1 MENKLNFTTD
11 KISYLLKK
19 IAIPAATGTLFSS
32 LYTLVDTFYAGQISP
47 NALVAL
53 SKAFPIS
60 FIIIAFGVGILA
72 GSTSLISNAIG
83 EKNKTKAF
91 QYLSQSLIY
100 SLVVASFVIFF
111 GLNYSS
117 DLLKLMGTEEENIAL
132 TLKYTNI
139 IFLGSI
145 FFYIQVSLNAGLNAQ
160 GDTKSYRNILIISF
174 FLNIVLNPLFVF
186 GYGIIPPLGIAGL
199 AIATITTQ
207 CLSML
212 YILFKVLKTDAK
224 EYLAFKYFYIK
235 ISFIKDLFKQGMPVT
250 VSMMLI
256 ALGIYNI
263 LFFVSKFGDLAAAG
277 YGVAIRVEQLLLLPI
292 IGLNTAVLSISGQN
306 FGAKEYKRIGEVYF
320 KAISYGSAL
329 MIVAGFFIF
338 FGGNSIL
345 QLFTDDPDVINFGTK
360 YLRIAAFIGP
370 VYPIF
375 FITNAFFQGIKKPI
389 YSTYINLF
397 RIVILP
403 FATMW
408 LILNVFSGSYEHLF
422 LGLLIINWFF
432 GIFVVGMVKYC
443 FLKKLIAQ

>member
-83 EKNKTKAF
+83 EKNKTKASL
-91 QYLSQSLIY
+91 YLSQSLIY

-111 GLNYSS
+111 GLNFSS
-117 DLLKLMGTEEENIAL
+117 DLLRLMGTEEENIAL

-235 ISFIKDLFKQGMPVT
+235 INFIKDLFKQGMPVT

-256 ALGIYNI
+256 GLGIYNI

-277 YGVAIRVEQLLLLPI
+277 YGVALRVEQLLLLPI

-338 FGGNSIL
+338 FGGNLIL

-422 LGLLIINWFF
+422 IGLLIINWFF
-432 GIFVVGMVKYC
+432 GIFVVGMVKYF

>member
-83 EKNKTKAF
+83 EKNKTKASL
-91 QYLSQSLIY
+91 YLSQSLIY

-111 GLNYSS
+111 GLNFSS
-117 DLLKLMGTEEENIAL
+117 DLLRLMGTEEENIAL
-132 TLKYTNI
+132 TLEYTNI

-235 ISFIKDLFKQGMPVT
+235 INFIKDLFKQGMPVT

-256 ALGIYNI
+256 GLGIYNI

-277 YGVAIRVEQLLLLPI
+277 YGVALRVEQLLLLPI

-329 MIVAGFFIF
+329 MIIAGFFIF
-338 FGGNSIL
+338 FGGNLIL

-432 GIFVVGMVKYC
+432 GIFVVGMVKYF

>member
-1 MENKLNFTTD
+1 LENKLNFTTD

-91 QYLSQSLIY
+91 LYLSQSLIY

-212 YILFKVLKTDAK
+212 YILFKVLKTEAK

-256 ALGIYNI
+256 GLGIYNI

-338 FGGNSIL
+338 FGGNLIL

-432 GIFVVGMVKYC
+432 GIFVVGMVKYF

>member
-83 EKNKTKAF
+83 EKNKTKASL
-91 QYLSQSLIY
+91 YLSQSLIY

-111 GLNYSS
+111 GLNFSS
-117 DLLKLMGTEEENIAL
+117 DLLRLMGTEEENIVL
-132 TLKYTNI
+132 TLEYTNI

-235 ISFIKDLFKQGMPVT
+235 INFIKDLFKQGMPVT

-256 ALGIYNI
+256 GLGIYNI

-277 YGVAIRVEQLLLLPI
+277 YGVALRVEQLLLLPI

-329 MIVAGFFIF
+329 MIIAGCFIF
-338 FGGNSIL
+338 FGGNLIL

-422 LGLLIINWFF
+422 IGLLIINWFF
-432 GIFVVGMVKYC
+432 GIFVVGIVKYF
-443 FLKKLIAQ
+443 FLKKLISQ

>member
-1 MENKLNFTTD
+1 LENKLNFTTD

-212 YILFKVLKTDAK
+212 YILFKVLKTEAK

-235 ISFIKDLFKQGMPVT
+235 INFIKDLFKQGMPVT

-443 FLKKLIAQ
+443 FLKKLIVQ

>member
-91 QYLSQSLIY
+91 LYLSQSLIY

-199 AIATITTQ
+199 AIATISTQ

-212 YILFKVLKTDAK
+212 YILFKVLKTEAK

-235 ISFIKDLFKQGMPVT
+235 INFIKDLFKQGMPVT

-256 ALGIYNI
+256 GLGIYNI

-338 FGGNSIL
+338 FGGNLIL

-432 GIFVVGMVKYC
+432 GIFVVGMVKYF
-443 FLKKLIAQ
+443 FLKKLIT

>member
-83 EKNKTKAF
+83 EKNKTKASL
-91 QYLSQSLIY
+91 YLSQSLIY

-111 GLNYSS
+111 GLNFSS
-117 DLLKLMGTEEENIAL
+117 DLLRLMGTEEENIAL

-186 GYGIIPPLGIAGL
+186 GYGMIPPLGIAGL

-235 ISFIKDLFKQGMPVT
+235 INFIKGLFKQGMPVT

-256 ALGIYNI
+256 GLGIYNI

-338 FGGNSIL
+338 FGGNLIL

-432 GIFVVGMVKYC
+432 GIFVVGMVKYF
-443 FLKKLIAQ
+443 FLKKLIT

>member
-83 EKNKTKAF
+83 EKNKTKASL
-91 QYLSQSLIY
+91 YLSQSLIY

-111 GLNYSS
+111 GLNFSS
-117 DLLKLMGTEEENIAL
+117 DLLRLMGTEEENIAL

-235 ISFIKDLFKQGMPVT
+235 INFIKDLFKQGMPVT

-256 ALGIYNI
+256 GLGIYNI

-277 YGVAIRVEQLLLLPI
+277 YGVALRVEQLLLLPI

-338 FGGNSIL
+338 FGGNLIL

-375 FITNAFFQGIKKPI
+375 FITNAFSQGIKKPI
-389 YSTYINLF
+389 YSAYINLF

-408 LILNVFSGSYEHLF
+408 LILNIFSGSYEHLF
-422 LGLLIINWFF
+422 IGLLIINWFF
-432 GIFVVGMVKYC
+432 GIFVVGMVKYF

>member
-83 EKNKTKAF
+83 EKNKTKASL
-91 QYLSQSLIY
+91 YLSQSLIY

-111 GLNYSS
+111 GLNFSS
-117 DLLKLMGTEEENIAL
+117 DLLRLMGTEEENIAL

-235 ISFIKDLFKQGMPVT
+235 INFIKDLFKQGMPVT

-256 ALGIYNI
+256 GLGIYNI

-277 YGVAIRVEQLLLLPI
+277 YGVALRVEQLLLLPI

-338 FGGNSIL
+338 FGGNLIL

-422 LGLLIINWFF
+422 IGLLIINWFF
-432 GIFVVGMVKYC
+432 GIFVVGIVKYF
-443 FLKKLIAQ
+443 FLKKLISQ

>member
-83 EKNKTKAF
+83 EKNKTKASL
-91 QYLSQSLIY
+91 YLSQSLIY

-160 GDTKSYRNILIISF
+160 GDAKSYRNILIISF

-235 ISFIKDLFKQGMPVT
+235 INFIKDLFKQGMPVT

-256 ALGIYNI
+256 GLGIYNI

-338 FGGNSIL
+338 FGGNLIL

-422 LGLLIINWFF
+422 IGLLIINWFF
-432 GIFVVGMVKYC
+432 GIFVVGMVKYF
-443 FLKKLIAQ
+443 FLKKLIT

>member
-91 QYLSQSLIY
+91 LYLSQSLIY

-235 ISFIKDLFKQGMPVT
+235 INFIKDLFKQGMPVT

-256 ALGIYNI
+256 GLGIYNI

-277 YGVAIRVEQLLLLPI
+277 YGVALRVEQLLLLPI

-329 MIVAGFFIF
+329 MIIAGFFIF
-338 FGGNSIL
+338 FGGNLIL
-345 QLFTDDPDVINFGTK
+345 QLFTDDLDVINFGTK

-422 LGLLIINWFF
+422 IGLLIINWFF
-432 GIFVVGMVKYC
+432 GIFVVGMVKYF